1 MALRAL
7 MLRKQ
12 IDDKQKELAQLREKD
27 AEFERREAEL
37 ETSIEEA
44 QTDEEKAAVSEA
56 VETFEA
62 EKTEHEEARASV
74 ERAVSELESEL
85 QEIEAEAKK
94 APPEE
99 KRNEVKKHMETRAF
113 FNLPPERRDAFFA
126 RQDVKDFLQRARDM
140 GAQKRSVTGGELLIP
155 EVVLELIRENVIRWS
170 KLYDRVNVKQV
181 PGKARQLIMGAI
193 PEGIWTEMC
202 ATMNELEISF
212 SAVEVDGYKVGG
224 VIILCNA
231 LLADSDIALATEII
245 SALGQSIGLA
255 LDKAILY
262 GTGTKMPLGILPRL
276 AQSSAPSD
284 YPATAPAWKNLST
297 SNIITITG
305 KTDVA
310 LFKALAEASGAAKGK
325 YSRGQKFWA
334 MSEATYTKLIS
345 NAMSINAAGAIVTG
359 VNGEMPVIGGP
370 IDVLDFIPDDVIIGG
385 YGDLY
390 LLAERQGATIAQSEH
405 ARFIEDQT
413 AFRGVARYDG
423 KPVIAEGFVAI
434 GINGNTPSADAVTFA
449 GDDANNALLDSL
461 ALSGQTLSPV
471 FASGTFAYT
480 CTASGTSCTV
490 EAVPQEADAQV
501 AIVYNGKPAAN
512 GGTISLASGTKNLTV
527 TVKKGSRTLTY
538 TVAITKS

>member
-1 MALRAL
+1 M
-7 MLRKQ
+7 
-12 IDDKQKELAQLREKD
+12 
-27 AEFERREAEL
+27 
-37 ETSIEEA
+37 
-44 QTDEEKAAVSEA
+44 
-56 VETFEA
+56 
-62 EKTEHEEARASV
+62 
-74 ERAVSELESEL
+74 
-85 QEIEAEAKK
+85 
-94 APPEE
+94 
-99 KRNEVKKHMETRAF
+99 
-113 FNLPPERRDAFFA
+113 
-126 RQDVKDFLQRARDM
+126 
-140 GAQKRSVTGGELLIP
+140 
-155 EVVLELIRENVIRWS
+155 
-170 KLYDRVNVKQV
+170 
-181 PGKARQLIMGAI
+181 
-193 PEGIWTEMC
+193 
-202 ATMNELEISF
+202 
-212 SAVEVDGYKVGG
+212 DGYKVGG

-276 AQSSAPSD
+276 TRSSAPSD
-284 YPATAPAWKNLST
+284 YPATAPAWKDLST
-297 SNIITITG
+297 SNVITITG
-305 KTDVA
+305 KTDAA

-345 NAMSINAAGAIVTG
+345 SAMSINAAGAIVTG

-461 ALSGQTLSPV
+461 TLSSQTLSPA

-490 EAVPQEADAQV
+490 EAAPQEADAQI
-501 AIVYNGKPAAN
+501 AIAYNGKPVVN
-512 GGTISLASGTKNLTV
+512 GGTVSFASGTKNLTV